1 MIVKKVTEK
10 VKGDNERAA
19 RENILEDLFYDLNRS
34 RVKIYRM
41 NFVRGIYF
49 GFGSV
54 LGGTLV
60 IALLIWLLG
69 MVAFVFPPVGDF
81 FNGITDAIKQRPQ

>member
-1 MIVKKVTEK
+1 MVVKKIIDK
-10 VKGDNERAA
+10 VHHDNERGA
-19 RENILEDLFYDLNRS
+19 REAILEDLFYDFHRS
-34 RVKIYRM
+34 RIKIYRM

-60 IALLIWLLG
+60 VALLLWLLG
-69 MVAFVFPPVGDF
+69 MVAFVFPSVGDF
-81 FNGITDAIKQRPQ
+81 FNGLIDAIKQR